1 MLFSIVLSLKIGHSA
16 NALPPAG
23 GNVKKFNFKRAPS
36 SSSQC
41 NDTSAQSGFN
51 YKCAKNEG
59 GKEGVC
65 QHAITFC
72 PPAPVSI
79 TATSPVTDFFLCTLY
94 GPDASMSKSRPAGHT
109 PKRGMWPVGPD
120 FDMLRPESLIS
131 CANRLF

>member
-16 NALPPAG
+16 NALSPAG

-59 GKEGVC
+59 GRERGKDGVC
-65 QHAITFC
+65 QHAILLLLPFL
-72 PPAPVSI
+72 PPSPTSI
-79 TATSPVTDFFLCTLY
+79 AATSPITDFSFVHTLW
-94 GPDASMSKSRPAGHT
+94 ARRKLVKIVA
-109 PKRGMWPVGPD
+109 
-120 FDMLRPESLIS
+120 
-131 CANRLF
+131 

>member
-16 NALPPAG
+16 NALSPAG

-59 GKEGVC
+59 GRE
-65 QHAITFC
+65 F
-72 PPAPVSI
+72 
-79 TATSPVTDFFLCTLY
+79 
-94 GPDASMSKSRPAGHT
+94 ASMPSPSAPLPPSPSLPPPLLLTFFCTHSMGQTQACQN
-109 PKRGMWPVGPD
+109 RGRQATRLNEACGP
-120 FDMLRPESLIS
+120 LAAILTCLGQSH
-131 CANRLF
+131 